1 MLKVKQLVKFRSFNQ
16 QRTGIFRPIEFA
28 WGTVHK
34 AYVKFPNYQSN
45 LKAMRSLL

>member
-28 WGTVHK
+28 WGTVRK
-34 AYVKFPNYQSN
+34 VYVKFPD
-45 LKAMRSLL
+45 